1 MRARALKASCA
12 RAKKALMA
20 SSAVVLSPAP
30 HLRALSGAAVSG
42 MAGAIAR
49 APTAVTA
56 FVGRTLKGP
65 VNRALAIANFGEFQQ
80 HFGGLWQ
87 PSTVAYAVEQFF
99 ENGGRHAYVVRV
111 ANGARPPTLTLRAGV
126 EELRLQGINPG
137 SREYLRASV
146 DYDGIRAEESDLF
159 NLVVQRLRA
168 APSEQIEDQEIF
180 RRVSIAARAERAIR
194 DVLLESRLVHVLGA
208 LPAVRPD
215 RSIRSP
221 QAPVVGYVNS
231 NPDGDDGAA
240 LTDYD
245 VIGSALEATGLFA
258 LQAVEGFNLLCIPPL
273 GREQDVGM
281 STLMIAAR
289 FCRERHAMLLVDPPA
304 AWSSACAAL
313 EALRSWPFRSENA
326 LMHFPR
332 LTAFDR
338 LRGRVE
344 TFAPCGA
351 VAGMLARLDE
361 AWPVWAA
368 AQSEDATLRLG
379 SRPATVVTDSERV
392 RLAQAGVNTLL
403 AVRAP
408 AAPSVAACT
417 LAAGG
422 GVSPDWKYL
431 SARRLALFIN
441 ASIERGTRW
450 LAFEQNSH
458 PAWQRAR
465 EQTEAFL
472 DALDVEGAFAGA
484 AAEESYFVICDERV
498 NTPESVSQGKVKI
511 LYGFALTR
519 PCDFHACLVTHQNGG
534 SQVRTVSANR
544 QATSQRRLEWEIE
557 TSILR
562 GIVIGP

>member
-1 MRARALKASCA
+1 MTP
-12 RAKKALMA
+12 
-20 SSAVVLSPAP
+20 SAAVLSAPP
-30 HLRALSGAAVSG
+30 HLRALAGATFG
-42 MAGAIAR
+42 GTAGAIAR
-49 APTAVTA
+49 TPTAVTA

-65 VNRALAIANFGEFQQ
+65 VNRAIAIASFAEFQQ

-99 ENGGRHAYVVRV
+99 ENGGRHAFVVRV
-111 ANGARPPTLTLRAGV
+111 VNGARPPTLTLRAGAR
-126 EELRLQGINPG
+126 ELRLQGINPG

-146 DYDGIRAEESDLF
+146 DYDAIRAEEPDLF

-168 APSEQIEDQEIF
+168 TPSEQIEDQEIF
-180 RRVSIAARAERAIR
+180 RRLSIAARADRAIK
-194 DVLLESRLVHVLGA
+194 DVLSESALVRVLGA
-208 LPAVRPD
+208 LPTERPD

-221 QAPVVGYVNS
+221 QAPVVDYVHS

-245 VIGSALEATGLFA
+245 VIGSELEGTGLFA
-258 LQAVEGFNLLCIPPL
+258 LQAIEGFNLLCIPPL
-273 GREQDVGM
+273 DREQDVGM

-289 FCRERHAMLLVDPPA
+289 FCRERHAMLIVDPPA
-304 AWSSACAAL
+304 AWSSARVAL

-332 LTAFDR
+332 LSAFDR
-338 LRGRVE
+338 LRGRIE

-361 AWPVWAA
+361 AWPVWAP
-368 AQSEDATLRLG
+368 AQSEDATLRSGL
-379 SRPATVVTDSERV
+379 RPATAVSDSERV

-403 AVRAP
+403 AVCAP
-408 AAPSVAACT
+408 ALPSVPTCT

-422 GVSPDWKYL
+422 GVSSDWKYL

-472 DALDVEGAFAGA
+472 DALDAEGAFAGA

-498 NTPESVSQGKVKI
+498 NTRDSVSQGKVKL

-519 PCDFHACLVTHQNGG
+519 PCDFHACLVTHQSSG

-544 QATSQRRLEWEIE
+544 QTTSQRRLEWEIE

>member
-1 MRARALKASCA
+1 
-12 RAKKALMA
+12 MA
-20 SSAVVLSPAP
+20 SSAAALSAP
-30 HLRALSGAAVSG
+30 PRVRALAGAAFGG
-42 MAGAIAR
+42 MAGVIAR

-65 VNRALAIANFGEFQQ
+65 VNRALPIASFAEFQQ

-99 ENGGRHAYVVRV
+99 ENGGRHAFVVRV
-111 ANGARPPTLTLRAGV
+111 VNGARPPTLTLRAGAG
-126 EELRLQGINPG
+126 ELRLQGINPG

-146 DYDGIRAEESDLF
+146 DYDGIGAAETDLF
-159 NLVVQRLRA
+159 NLVVQRLRV

-180 RRVSIAARAERAIR
+180 RRLSIAPRAERAVHS
-194 DVLLESRLVHVLGA
+194 VLSESQLVRVLGR
-208 LPAVRPD
+208 LPSERPD

-221 QAPVVGYVNS
+221 QAPVIDYVPS
-231 NPDGDDGAA
+231 NPDGDDGAE

-245 VIGSALEATGLFA
+245 VIGSALEGTGLFA
-258 LQAVEGFNLLCIPPL
+258 LQAVEAFNLLCIPPL
-273 GREQDVGM
+273 GREQDVGL

-289 FCRERHAMLLVDPPA
+289 FCREHHAMLLVDPPA
-304 AWSSACAAL
+304 AWSSARAAL

-332 LTAFDR
+332 LTALDR

-351 VAGMLARLDE
+351 VAGMLARQDE
-361 AWPVWAA
+361 TWPVWAA
-368 AQSEDATLRLG
+368 AQSEDTTLRSG
-379 SRPATVVTDSERV
+379 SRPATTVTDSERA

-408 AAPSVAACT
+408 GMPSVTACT

-422 GVSPDWKYL
+422 GVSSDWKYL

-458 PAWQRAR
+458 VAWQQAQA
-465 EQTEAFL
+465 QTEAFL

-498 NTPESVSQGKVKI
+498 NTPGSVAQGKVKL

-519 PCDFHACLVTHQNGG
+519 PCDFHACLVTHQSGG
-534 SQVRTVSANR
+534 SHVRTVSANR
-544 QATSQRRLEWEIE
+544 QTTSQRRLEWEIE

-562 GIVIGP
+562 GITIGP